1 MKIPLTLSI
10 VVTLLTSCNP
20 AKRDVVPQ
28 SPLSAAITISSDAKP
43 LLISAKYQIRATVY
57 VVDDVVMVQRQGAD
71 AQRLTGIN
79 PALYPDFQKVFF
91 RVQDKNRDGLN
102 EIAVL
107 AGTSFGA
114 TERCY
119 DVFHYNL
126 KQGIFERRWEDFYCT
141 SH

>member
-1 MKIPLTLSI
+1 MKIPLILSV

-79 PALYPDFQKVFF
+79 PVLYPDFQKVFF

>member
-1 MKIPLTLSI
+1 MKIPLILSV

-20 AKRDVVPQ
+20 AKPDVVPQ
-28 SPLSAAITISSDAKP
+28 SPLSAAITIPSDAKP

-71 AQRLTGIN
+71 TQRLTGIN

-91 RVQDKNRDGLN
+91 RVQDKNRDGFN

-114 TERCY
+114 TELCY

>member
-10 VVTLLTSCNP
+10 VVTLLTACNP

-141 SH
+141 SR

>member
-1 MKIPLTLSI
+1 MMWLWFKGK
-10 VVTLLTSCNP
+10 
-20 AKRDVVPQ
+20 AR
-28 SPLSAAITISSDAKP
+28 
-43 LLISAKYQIRATVY
+43 IR
-57 VVDDVVMVQRQGAD
+57 
-71 AQRLTGIN
+71 QRLTGIN
-79 PALYPDFQKVFF
+79 PALYPDFRKYFSVF
-91 RVQDKNRDGLN
+91 RTKIVMDSMKLRC
-102 EIAVL
+102 L